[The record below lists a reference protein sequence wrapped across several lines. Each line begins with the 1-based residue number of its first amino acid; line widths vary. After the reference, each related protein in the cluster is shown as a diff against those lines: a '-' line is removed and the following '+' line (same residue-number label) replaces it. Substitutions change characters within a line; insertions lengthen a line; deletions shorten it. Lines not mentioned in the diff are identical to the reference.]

1 MIPGTANLRATHGV
15 VSTDWDP
22 PDADV
27 AQVSRQL
34 IDEAVAAWNAQ
45 LSDLERARGI
55 AVALEQECA
64 DLRRQVDELT
74 TTVTGLSGM
83 VPDQGDV
90 VGQEGL
96 PLGDPWAESPIPED
110 WREEE

>member
-1 MIPGTANLRATHGV
+1 MGAPEPIWRGLTTEADLRA
-15 VSTDWDP
+15 
-22 PDADV
+22 
-27 AQVSRQL
+27 
-34 IDEAVAAWNAQ
+34 
-45 LSDLERARGI
+45 DLERARGI

-96 PLGDPWAESPIPED
+96 PLGDPWSESPIPDD

>member
-1 MIPGTANLRATHGV
+1 MGAPEPIWRGLTTEADLRA
-15 VSTDWDP
+15 
-22 PDADV
+22 
-27 AQVSRQL
+27 
-34 IDEAVAAWNAQ
+34 
-45 LSDLERARGI
+45 DLERARGI

-83 VPDQGDV
+83 VLVGRLAQPRGPVVVHHPADQGDV